1 MRAQTACILTLSA
14 SLLVCL
20 ARLTVHFLVVPGA
33 VAIILHSGLFDL
45 IVLPIIGSA
54 TAVAIIIRS
63 RISDGCLVINQVYHN

>member
-20 ARLTVHFLVVPGA
+20 ARLAVHFLVVPGA